1 MVNLEVHAGEKSTYI
16 VTATFKDE
24 DGTLVVPSLIAWT
37 LTDEA
42 GTVINSR
49 SDVSVLAPASVI
61 SILLSG
67 LDLAL
72 QVGETAGTVG
82 RVVTVNAEYNSTL
95 GSGLPLKGEV
105 RFYID
110 NLLKV
115 S

>member
-1 MVNLEVHAGEKSTYI
+1 MITLEVHAAEKSTYI
-16 VTATFKDE
+16 VTATCKDE
-24 DGTLVVPSLIAWT
+24 EGNLVIPSLMSWT
-37 LTDEA
+37 LTDES
-42 GTVINSR
+42 GTIINSR
-49 SDVSVLAPASVI
+49 ENVSVPAPAAVND
-61 SILLSG
+61 ILLYG

-72 QVGETAGTVG
+72 QVGENAGAIG
-82 RVVTVNAEYNSTL
+82 RMVTVNAEYNSTL